1 MIHRV
6 LFGSLERFVGGLI
19 EHYAGNFPLWLAWEQ
34 VAVIPVRETALGYA
48 RDIAAKLRADG
59 FRVHLDE
66 QAGDLRNRVK
76 EAQQR
81 RANYMLVV
89 GDKEAAA
96 GSVSVRRR
104 GSRDEERG
112 VAFDAFVARIKKERE
127 RKALPAD
134 FAPHEPTAGDAMT

>member
-19 EHYAGNFPLWLAWEQ
+19 EHYAGNFPLWLNWEQ
-34 VAVIPVRETALGYA
+34 VAVIPVRESALDYA
-48 RDIAAKLRADG
+48 RDTAKKLRAAD

-81 RANYMLVV
+81 KVSYMLVV

-96 GSVSVRRR
+96 GTVSVRRR

-112 VAFDAFVARIKKERE
+112 VTLDAFIERIKKERDS
-127 RKALPAD
+127 KALPAD
-134 FAPHEPTAGDAMT
+134 FAPHEPTAGDSLA